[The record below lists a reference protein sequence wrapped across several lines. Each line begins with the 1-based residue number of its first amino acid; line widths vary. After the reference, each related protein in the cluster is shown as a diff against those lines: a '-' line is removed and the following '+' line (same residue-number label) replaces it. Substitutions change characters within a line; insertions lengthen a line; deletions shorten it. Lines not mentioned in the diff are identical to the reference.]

1 MKEIANMKIAVVTAS
16 TKGIGR
22 AIGLSLLADGCFVCF
37 NYSSDDNAAHM
48 LDAEI
53 RDTYK
58 DKYMIVK
65 ADMSNLC
72 GLNHLYDTVHAHSH
86 HIDYLVLN
94 AGITDRSGF
103 TDITP
108 ESWNKVMDTNLNVPL
123 FTVQKFS
130 QDLRADGRIIFIGAM
145 MGQFPHAISLAYGV
159 SKAALQFLTQ
169 CLVKEFCDE
178 RKITV
183 NCIVPGFVD
192 TPWQKDKDPEHRK
205 RIEDKTALHR
215 FAYPEEIADICL
227 SVMGNAFMTGSII
240 NIDGGYNFK

>member
-1 MKEIANMKIAVVTAS
+1 MKSAVVTAS

-22 AIGLSLLADGCFVCF
+22 AIGLSLLADGCFVFF
-37 NYSSDDNAAHM
+37 NYSSDDDAAHA

-53 RDTYK
+53 KSTYP
-58 DKYMIVK
+58 DLYSIVK
-65 ADMSNLC
+65 ADLSNL
-72 GLNHLYDTVHAHSH
+72 GGMQLLYDAVKEQSV
-86 HIDYLVLN
+86 HIDYLILN

-103 TDITP
+103 HDITP
-108 ESWNKVMDTNLNVPL
+108 TAWNKVMDTNLNIPL

-130 QDLRADGRIIFIGAM
+130 QDLNPDGRIIFIGAL
-145 MGQFPHAISLAYGV
+145 MGQFPHAVSLSYGV
-159 SKAALQFLTQ
+159 SKAALQFLTK

-178 RKITV
+178 RRITV

-215 FAYPEEIADICL
+215 FAHPEEIADICL
-227 SVMGNAFMTGSII
+227 SVIGNAFMNGSVI
-240 NIDGGYNFK
+240 NIDGGYNYK